1 VTSEDVLSEGLEGVI
16 HERVTEAM
24 TADRVGSGSVAVLA
38 TPIVLALVERAAV
51 SSLAGRLPDGSTTV
65 GASVELAHLAPTP
78 VGARVESRTRLE
90 RVEGGKRLT
99 FSFTVSDPAGEIAT
113 GTHVRVVVDPD
124 RFERAAAG
132 RRGDQPR

>member
-1 VTSEDVLSEGLEGVI
+1 MTSEDVLSEGLEGVI

-24 TADRVGSGSVAVLA
+24 TADRVGSGSFAVLA
-38 TPIVLALVERAAV
+38 TPMVLALVERAAV

-78 VGARVESRTRLE
+78 VGAPVESRTRLE

-99 FSFTVSDPAGEIAT
+99 FSFTVSDPSGEIAT
-113 GTHVRVVVDPD
+113 GTHVRVVVDRE
-124 RFERAAAG
+124 RFERTAAG